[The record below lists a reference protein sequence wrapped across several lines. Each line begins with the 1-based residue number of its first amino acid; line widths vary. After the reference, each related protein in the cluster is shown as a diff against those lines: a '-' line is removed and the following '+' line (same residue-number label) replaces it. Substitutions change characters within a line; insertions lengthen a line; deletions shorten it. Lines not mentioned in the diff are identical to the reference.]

1 MHISVATSR
10 ADTAER
16 AVDEIAGAIGAR
28 PDFAAIYF
36 CDRLDAQAVA
46 AAAVRLG
53 AGALHG
59 GTSCRGVLAP
69 AELHGGARPPVGVLV
84 IVDPDGDYGT
94 GIAPKG
100 NDPRG
105 AARQAMNDA
114 LAAAGRQAEA
124 PDLVWLTA
132 TPGDEEEIIAGIQDV
147 TGGATPVV
155 GGSAADDDV
164 AGRWKVIGGG
174 RALGEAIA
182 VSVLFP
188 STPLSLAFQNG
199 YAPTAHHGV
208 ATRVEGRRLLAIDG
222 RPAAEVYAGWTGS
235 PAWLAPTAEVR
246 QILAESTFAP
256 LGRPVST
263 VSGVPFYLLAHPAA
277 LHPDGALDLF
287 ATVEEGETLTLMEGS
302 PESLTA
308 RAGRVA
314 RQAVENGPAGRN
326 IAGALVVYCG
336 GCMLAVEEQ
345 VPRIVAGVSEAL
357 GDSPFLGVF
366 TFGEQGLVTG
376 GANRHGNLMVSCVVF
391 AA

>member
-147 TGGATPVV
+147 TGGATPLW
-155 GGSAADDDV
+155 AAKFGRRRSV
-164 AGRWKVIGGG
+164 RGRWEVIRRG
-174 RALGEAIA
+174 RALARHIA
-182 VSVLFP
+182 VS
-188 STPLSLAFQNG
+188 S
-199 YAPTAHHGV
+199 
-208 ATRVEGRRLLAIDG
+208 
-222 RPAAEVYAGWTGS
+222 
-235 PAWLAPTAEVR
+235 
-246 QILAESTFAP
+246 
-256 LGRPVST
+256 PVSRRPPSPSPSRT
-263 VSGVPFYLLAHPAA
+263 ALNRRRAA
-277 LHPDGALDLF
+277 
-287 ATVEEGETLTLMEGS
+287 T
-302 PESLTA
+302 
-308 RAGRVA
+308 
-314 RQAVENGPAGRN
+314 
-326 IAGALVVYCG
+326 
-336 GCMLAVEEQ
+336 
-345 VPRIVAGVSEAL
+345 
-357 GDSPFLGVF
+357 
-366 TFGEQGLVTG
+366 
-376 GANRHGNLMVSCVVF
+376 
-391 AA
+391 